1 MPRLIRVFA
10 GRTVTL
16 LVYMRIYCIL
26 VPAYWSSVCKVA
38 LHVYTIQLNENF
50 AGREAVP
57 KSETRGFDSWLTSS
71 LRIECNFPLATS
83 DVEMMFET
91 KFYSYATND
100 QNK

>member
-1 MPRLIRVFA
+1 MLHFS
-10 GRTVTL
+10 TSL
-16 LVYMRIYCIL
+16 LVG
-26 VPAYWSSVCKVA
+26 SSFSVCKVA

-50 AGREAVP
+50 AGREAVL